1 MNGKRYFID
10 KKFSDYKKEVIKQ
23 AKLIKGDTPL
33 LKGGLFASIIFYME
47 MPMSWP
53 TWKYTVAMYEPEA
66 IAHTVK
72 PDLDNLA
79 KGILDAL
86 NEVVYK
92 DDNQIIDMCVFK
104 RWESADHQPGVRIV
118 IQENGI
124 EPCQSMKRIKNEKK

>member
-1 MNGKRYFID
+1 
-10 KKFSDYKKEVIKQ
+10 
-23 AKLIKGDTPL
+23 
-33 LKGGLFASIIFYME
+33 
-47 MPMSWP
+47 MSWP